1 MGRILSTIFADHFSN
16 PTKPEARRRKQAQAP
31 RLETLSIAWD
41 GNNGFRRCWR
51 LGWSRRGSAS
61 AVSWSLPRARARRV
75 RFGPPDRLSPLGE
88 VYLQPTLTT
97 GHWPGE
103 GGRRERGGEKMVWEP
118 DRFNARVAHRLFM
131 TARSKRRRARPT
143 KGSPQKRPPTRPT
156 EV

>member
-61 AVSWSLPRARARRV
+61 AVSWSLPRARV
-75 RFGPPDRLSPLGE
+75 GGDLVPPTDSPHWAKCTCNRPSPLVTGPEREGAGREGE
-88 VYLQPTLTT
+88 RRWFGNPTGLTH
-97 GHWPGE
+97 G
-103 GGRRERGGEKMVWEP
+103 
-118 DRFNARVAHRLFM
+118 
-131 TARSKRRRARPT
+131 
-143 KGSPQKRPPTRPT
+143 
-156 EV
+156 

>member
-61 AVSWSLPRARARRV
+61 AVSWSLPRARARR
-75 RFGPPDRLSPLGE
+75 G
-88 VYLQPTLTT
+88 
-97 GHWPGE
+97 
-103 GGRRERGGEKMVWEP
+103 VWSRSLVT
-118 DRFNARVAHRLFM
+118 RFNARVAHRLRGRPRFALIKARDLESLA
-131 TARSKRRRARPT
+131 TA
-143 KGSPQKRPPTRPT
+143 
-156 EV
+156 

>member
-61 AVSWSLPRARARRV
+61 AVSWSLPRARRV

-97 GHWPGE
+97 GHWTGE
-103 GGRRERGGEKMVWEP
+103 GGSREVWVSGLLP
-118 DRFNARVAHRLFM
+118 
-131 TARSKRRRARPT
+131 RARA
-143 KGSPQKRPPTRPT
+143 
-156 EV
+156 